1 MDAAAQAACLAA
13 CRRVTSRIEAPAPEA
28 LQERLP
34 LCRDPGDQ
42 KFLEAAL
49 AAKADFLI
57 TKDQAL
63 LELARRVSPFRIVTP
78 AEFGSR

>member
-1 MDAAAQAACLAA
+1 
-13 CRRVTSRIEAPAPEA
+13 VTLRIEAPAPEA

-34 LCRDPGDQ
+34 LCRDPHDQ

-63 LELARRVSPFRIVTP
+63 LELARCVSPFRIVTP
-78 AEFGSR
+78 AEFGRR